1 MNLVIKSNIHF
12 EFINVQI
19 KYFIPHNDMNSFEF
33 CNDKTLEPGDL
44 YFFNFI
50 LYLRNDVDYITI
62 YVKMIF
68 FKFKT
73 LLKTLLRLF

>member
-44 YFFNFI
+44 
-50 LYLRNDVDYITI
+50 
-62 YVKMIF
+62 
-68 FKFKT
+68 
-73 LLKTLLRLF
+73 